1 MYKCIVFGGNG
12 NIGRTVV
19 DNLLECKKYKE
30 IVIFYRNKL
39 ARWNNND
46 KLKLIEIEQFNF
58 LNNNNYIEEFSNKIG
73 NVKDYNTVFCC
84 LGGRNDSEYEKVD
97 YEISIKISNI
107 CEALNITHLSIIST
121 ENSDPN
127 SNDKFLKF
135 RGKMEEEIC
144 NKNIKYI
151 SIFKTNYVTHK
162 EDPSFCQCIISF
174 FCRCNSNSIE
184 CKKIGKAMVVND
196 LKILN
201 SCCKGE
207 ENMGK
212 TIKNSYTNNEIKKLA
227 LEKI

>member
-144 NKNIKYI
+144 KRNIKYI

-174 FCRCNSNSIE
+174 FFRCNSNSIE

-201 SCCKGE
+201 SCNKGE

-212 TIKNSYTNNEIKKLA
+212 KIKNSYTNNEIKKLA